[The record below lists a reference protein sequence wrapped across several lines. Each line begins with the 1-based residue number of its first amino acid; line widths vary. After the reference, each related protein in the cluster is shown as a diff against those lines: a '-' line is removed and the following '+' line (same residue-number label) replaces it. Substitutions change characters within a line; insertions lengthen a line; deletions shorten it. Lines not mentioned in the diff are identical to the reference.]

1 MSHDT
6 TAMTSVIL
14 RTPHGPV
21 RGARHATGARFL
33 GIPYARPPVGKLRFA
48 SPVPPAPWTDVLDA
62 TSYGPTAQRRPFADV
77 TTIPEPTIPGA
88 ATLNLNVFTPD
99 PSPTAGLPVLVWI
112 HGGGFVAG
120 SAASPWYDGG
130 SFNRDGIVLVSLGYR
145 LGVEGFLH
153 LPDAPDNRGVRDWI
167 AALEWVRDTIGCFGG
182 DPAKV
187 TIAGQ
192 SAGGGAVQT
201 LLATPT
207 ARGLF
212 RAAISASG
220 AVMEP
225 QDRHTAEAVTARFT
239 RRTGVPATAAALQRM
254 TDADLLVH
262 QDALTAPA
270 PGRRRLPTLALAPF
284 ADGELIPQAVP
295 DALTAGDAGADVPLM
310 AGFTAHEFNGMPQ
323 PGLTDADLHG
333 MLADLGLDD
342 QRTRLFLDTYA
353 DHASEPGALCG
364 HALTDRMFRAPALA
378 IAEARAR
385 RQRPTWL
392 YQFPLVSHRPGSGVP
407 LRGPAVRLRPPR
419 SRGCHRRPRR
429 QPAATPGRHHARGLG
444 RVRPRPGPGTV
455 MAALQLC
462 GSRDHALER
471 PTARPARSAARREED
486 LGAAPAVAVIRD
498 RPCRPRASSLRTY
511 LELTL
516 AGRRPRTHRGGRPCR
531 GRCRRRRPVPR
542 TPPVVRVRGLRPHP
556 HGSARAAGRAAARG
570 GRGQPPS
577 RLVLS
582 NGSVV
587 TVRQARRGHPRPLR
601 AHPGRRRLPRRVRT
615 GRYGEGLLIGYRWY
629 DTRQLPVAY
638 PFGHGLSYTAFAH
651 SDLTATV
658 RADGDDPRAEVT
670 LTVTNTGERAGTET
684 VRLYVTDR
692 ESTVHHPARE
702 LRAFA
707 RVRLEPG
714 HSAPVTLTLGRGA
727 FAFWHEAMGRWTVEG
742 GEFALRVGASSRD
755 IRLETTVELTGETFA
770 VPLHAD
776 STAEQWLAHPA
787 AGPWLREL
795 LGTEGFGAI
804 LFDPHSGPMIRAI
817 PLARLARFPG
827 FPLDGDQV
835 TGAVAEYAAV

>member
-6 TAMTSVIL
+6 TATTSVIL

-33 GIPYARPPVGKLRFA
+33 GIPYARPPVGELRFA
-48 SPVPPAPWTDVLDA
+48 SPVPPDPWTDVLDA

-270 PGRRRLPTLALAPF
+270 PGSRRLPTLALAPF
-284 ADGELIPQAVP
+284 ADGELIPEAVP

-392 YQFPLVSHRPGSGVP
+392 YQFLWSATAQGLAYHCADLPYAFDLLEAEGVTAALGDSPPQHLADTMHAAWVAFVRDLDPGPSWP
-407 LRGPAVRLRPPR
+407 RYSCADRATMLWNDPPR
-419 SRGCHRRPRR
+419 V
-429 QPAATPGRHHARGLG
+429 RH
-444 RVRPRPGPGTV
+444 
-455 MAALQLC
+455 
-462 GSRDHALER
+462 D
-471 PTARPARSAARREED
+471 
-486 LGAAPAVAVIRD
+486 
-498 RPCRPRASSLRTY
+498 
-511 LELTL
+511 
-516 AGRRPRTHRGGRPCR
+516 
-531 GRCRRRRPVPR
+531 
-542 TPPVVRVRGLRPHP
+542 
-556 HGSARAAGRAAARG
+556 
-570 GRGQPPS
+570 
-577 RLVLS
+577 
-582 NGSVV
+582 
-587 TVRQARRGHPRPLR
+587 PLR
-601 AHPGRRRLPRRVRT
+601 AVRK
-615 GRYGEGLLIGYRWY
+615 IW
-629 DTRQLPVAY
+629 
-638 PFGHGLSYTAFAH
+638 
-651 SDLTATV
+651 
-658 RADGDDPRAEVT
+658 
-670 LTVTNTGERAGTET
+670 
-684 VRLYVTDR
+684 
-692 ESTVHHPARE
+692 
-702 LRAFA
+702 
-707 RVRLEPG
+707 
-714 HSAPVTLTLGRGA
+714 APPQP
-727 FAFWHEAMGRWTVEG
+727 
-742 GEFALRVGASSRD
+742 SR
-755 IRLETTVELTGETFA
+755 
-770 VPLHAD
+770 
-776 STAEQWLAHPA
+776 
-787 AGPWLREL
+787 
-795 LGTEGFGAI
+795 
-804 LFDPHSGPMIRAI
+804 
-817 PLARLARFPG
+817 
-827 FPLDGDQV
+827 
-835 TGAVAEYAAV
+835 